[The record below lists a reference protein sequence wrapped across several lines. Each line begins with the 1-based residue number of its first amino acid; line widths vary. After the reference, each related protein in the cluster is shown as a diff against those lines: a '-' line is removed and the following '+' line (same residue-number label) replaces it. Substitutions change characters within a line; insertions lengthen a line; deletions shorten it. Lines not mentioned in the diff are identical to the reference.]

1 MVAAADL
8 PLKAPA
14 LKPVYDW
21 TGFYIGGE
29 ERILE
34 SHYAY
39 AVNKDFA
46 ITTDYQLVVNPA
58 YNADREPVSIFSG
71 RLHGEFQTRRL

>member
-1 MVAAADL
+1 MSAANM

-21 TGFYIGGE
+21 TGFDIGGE

-34 SHYAY
+34 TYYAY
-39 AVNKDFA
+39 AINEDFT
-46 ITTDYQLVVNPA
+46 ITADYQLVVNPA
-58 YNADREPVSIFSG
+58 YNADRGPASIFSG
-71 RLHGEFQTRRL
+71 RLHGEF

>member
-1 MVAAADL
+1 MVAADI

-21 TGFYIGGE
+21 TGFYIEGE

-34 SHYAY
+34 TYYGY
-39 AVNKDFA
+39 AVNKDFT
-46 ITTDYQLVVNPA
+46 ITADYQLVVNPA
-58 YNADREPVSIFSG
+58 YNADRGPASIFSG
-71 RLHGEFQTRRL
+71 RLHGEF